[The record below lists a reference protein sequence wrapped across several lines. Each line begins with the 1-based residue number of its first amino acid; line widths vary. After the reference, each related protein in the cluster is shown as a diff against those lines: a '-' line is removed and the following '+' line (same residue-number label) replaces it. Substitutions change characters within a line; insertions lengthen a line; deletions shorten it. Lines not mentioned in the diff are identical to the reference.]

1 MNHMKMQCSLEKIL
15 DSKNI
20 LHSIL
25 KSLRGV
31 TYKNPDY
38 TMGDCQLDYKIL
50 IGLEE

>member
-1 MNHMKMQCSLEKIL
+1 MNHLSDTLKMRSSLEKVL

-31 TYKNPDY
+31 TYKNTDY
-38 TMGDCQLDYKIL
+38 TRSWRSK
-50 IGLEE
+50 